1 MMKNE
6 DVVILDGAVGT
17 SLWKKT
23 GDKSPVWTYNVDRT
37 EVVSELCHEYID
49 AGAQIILT
57 NTFAANR
64 SFVGR
69 ESGYDV
75 KSIVQAGVKIATDAV
90 KGTDVKV
97 MFTVGPLM
105 GLLEPYGEISEAD
118 AADMFAEQISAAME
132 MDVRPDIVYVQTFID
147 LAMAEIAIREAER
160 YDLPIFCTMSFDK
173 NGNTIMGNSVQDF
186 IDAMEKHPRVK
197 AIGLNCN
204 LSPDIATPVMEKFY
218 GKTTKD
224 IVYKP
229 NAGKPKLKDGSAV
242 YGEDAVSFVKD
253 ALPALKFGVKYIGG
267 CCGTD
272 PTYIRTLSDAVHG
285 HQ

>member
-1 MMKNE
+1 MP
-6 DVVILDGAVGT
+6 
-17 SLWKKT
+17 WK
-23 GDKSPVWTYNVDRT
+23 
-37 EVVSELCHEYID
+37 
-49 AGAQIILT
+49 
-57 NTFAANR
+57 
-64 SFVGR
+64 
-69 ESGYDV
+69 
-75 KSIVQAGVKIATDAV
+75 
-90 KGTDVKV
+90 
-97 MFTVGPLM
+97 
-105 GLLEPYGEISEAD
+105 
-118 AADMFAEQISAAME
+118 
-132 MDVRPDIVYVQTFID
+132 
-147 LAMAEIAIREAER
+147 
-160 YDLPIFCTMSFDK
+160 
-173 NGNTIMGNSVQDF
+173 
-186 IDAMEKHPRVK
+186 KHPRVK

-242 YGEDAVSFVKD
+242 YGEDAVSFVKE